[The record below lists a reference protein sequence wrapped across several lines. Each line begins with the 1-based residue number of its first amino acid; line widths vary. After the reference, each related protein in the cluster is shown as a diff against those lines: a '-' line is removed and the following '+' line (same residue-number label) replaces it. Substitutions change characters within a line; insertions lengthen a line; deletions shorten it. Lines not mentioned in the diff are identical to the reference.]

1 MSVPITDKADNMS
14 KLVDNLNIITNEVNE
29 QLDPSVL
36 ANLTTKVK
44 DTLVNA
50 INELNQNKISR
61 EGDITF
67 LGDIIAESFSAKNYE
82 VGFDE
87 NGNSYIDFIDAKTNI
102 KVHFGWNESRNNW
115 VISDKDGNIYDI
127 LTGASFDFNKNNDPL
142 LLKGL
147 NQDEIETYIGP
158 EREVVINT
166 SNYQDIRIQ
175 DGVTAGGKKIS
186 GSGEGSVI
194 KIRRIS

>member
-14 KLVDNLNIITNEVNE
+14 KLVDNVNVITNTVNE
-29 QLDPSVL
+29 QLDSSVL

-50 INELNQNKISR
+50 INELNKTKISS

-67 LGDIIAESFSAKNYE
+67 LGNIIAKSFSAKDFE

-102 KVHFGWNESRNNW
+102 KVHFGWNESRNSW
-115 VISDKDGNIYDI
+115 VITDKDGNIYDI

-147 NQDEIETYIGP
+147 NQDEIDEYVGP
-158 EREVVINT
+158 ERELVINT
-166 SNYQDIRIQ
+166 TNFKDIRIQ
-175 DGVTAGGKKIS
+175 DGVTPGGKKIS
-186 GSGEGSVI
+186 GSGENVI